1 MKLKKGTK
9 AYNRYRR
16 ALNRQKKAR
25 KQREFS
31 ERLRETRI
39 KRFKD
44 AVAMILFGAFVIS
57 IIAAMFYLFCIIVY
71 CIIKYFI
78 DYNAG

>member
-16 ALNRQKKAR
+16 ALKRRRKAI

-31 ERLRETRI
+31 ERLRDTRI

-44 AVAMILFGAFVIS
+44 AVAMILFGALVIS
-57 IIAAMFYLFCIIVY
+57 IIATMFYFFCMIVY
-71 CIIKYFI
+71 YIIMYFI
-78 DYNAG
+78 AHNAG